1 MKKYPHFILIE
12 IYHQKKKSRFSSE
25 LVNDMIGFAELAT
38 EDLISLEN
46 YGQEFYIFLEDS
58 INKSSLIKL
67 RSLFVPSFGTIERMQ
82 LDTSKSL
89 FKNAQ

>member
-1 MKKYPHFILIE
+1 
-12 IYHQKKKSRFSSE
+12 
-25 LVNDMIGFAELAT
+25 MIGFAELAT